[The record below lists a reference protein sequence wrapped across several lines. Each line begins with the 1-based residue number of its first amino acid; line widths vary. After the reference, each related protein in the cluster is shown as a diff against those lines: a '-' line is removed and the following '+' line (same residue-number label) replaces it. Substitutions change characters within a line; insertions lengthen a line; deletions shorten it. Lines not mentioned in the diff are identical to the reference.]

1 MPDGLVLAAGRG
13 IGADTA
19 RTACGRSPGPPGAAA
34 RRAVGLPPGGRDESC
49 HPAYG
54 APPGPDPGR
63 LRRATR
69 AFIFPA
75 IGRARSTRF
84 TSWPSGLARR
94 RCALEDV
101 QQVCAEQVPAQQAP
115 AELTAFNSLPLLF
128 LSGHLKRF
136 GSPPCRVGASQVT
149 GPPLHPQA
157 DRGDRRSDRRAG
169 DGRGQPQDRP
179 AAGSAGPAEGAA
191 ARPGAGH
198 DPGEGGS
205 VQRPGRRVARV
216 RPGRRAAPPPSGG
229 SPQGTGEDLLPLV
242 RAERGRHQRHR
253 RGTLGGRE
261 CSHAETRP
269 GNDRYGKV

>member
-1 MPDGLVLAAGRG
+1 VPDGLVLAAGRG

-136 GSPPCRVGASQVT
+136 GSPPCRVGASQGT
-149 GPPLHPQA
+149 GPPLHPQ
-157 DRGDRRSDRRAG
+157 GHPKILSRRSAESIF
-169 DGRGQPQDRP
+169 RP
-179 AAGSAGPAEGAA
+179 HPCARSLCGPWGS
-191 ARPGAGH
+191 H
-198 DPGEGGS
+198 
-205 VQRPGRRVARV
+205 
-216 RPGRRAAPPPSGG
+216 
-229 SPQGTGEDLLPLV
+229 
-242 RAERGRHQRHR
+242 
-253 RGTLGGRE
+253 
-261 CSHAETRP
+261 
-269 GNDRYGKV
+269 